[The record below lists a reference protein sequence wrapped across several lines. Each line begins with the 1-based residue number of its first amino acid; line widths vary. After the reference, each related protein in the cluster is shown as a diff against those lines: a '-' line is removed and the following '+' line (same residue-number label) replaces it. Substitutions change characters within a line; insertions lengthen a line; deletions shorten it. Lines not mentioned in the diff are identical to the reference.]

1 MKKLLSLLA
10 AAFAAL
16 SLTGCSV
23 PDDISF
29 IQDIVNIHDEYTE
42 ETQSAVSTEDSQS
55 NAPAADESAQPEIS
69 DTAEPAP
76 VTDEHSEQQPNAP
89 PEDTQENALAEDG
102 SYDSPEDVA
111 LYIHTYGRL
120 PSNFITKKQA
130 RDLGWEGGSVEKY
143 AEGKCIGGDRFGN
156 YEGLLPEK
164 AGRSYTECDVNT
176 LGASSRGAE
185 RIIFSPDGLIYYT
198 GDHYAHFTLLYG
210 EE

>member
-29 IQDIVNIHDEYTE
+29 IQDIVNIQDEYTE
-42 ETQSAVSTEDSQS
+42 DTQSAASIEDPQS
-55 NAPAADESAQPEIS
+55 SAPAPDESAQPEIP

-76 VTDEHSEQQPNAP
+76 VTDEHTEQQPNAP
-89 PEDTQENALAEDG
+89 PEDTQETAPAEDG

-130 RDLGWEGGSVEKY
+130 RELGWEGGSVEKY
-143 AEGKCIGGDRFGN
+143 AAGMCIGGDRFGN

-176 LGASSRGAE
+176 LGKDSRGAE
-185 RIIFSPDGLIYYT
+185 RVIFSNDGLVYYT
-198 GDHYAHFTLLYG
+198 GDHYKSFTLIYG

>member
-29 IQDIVNIHDEYTE
+29 IQDIVNIQDEYTE
-42 ETQSAVSTEDSQS
+42 DTQSVAPIEDPQS
-55 NAPAADESAQPEIS
+55 NTPAADESAQPEIS
-69 DTAEPAP
+69 DTAEPASA
-76 VTDEHSEQQPNAP
+76 TDEHSEQQPNAP
-89 PEDTQENALAEDG
+89 PEDTQETALAEDG

-143 AEGKCIGGDRFGN
+143 AAGMCIGGDRFGN

-176 LGASSRGAE
+176 LGKDSRGAE
-185 RIIFSPDGLIYYT
+185 RVIFSNDGLVYYT
-198 GDHYAHFTLLYG
+198 GDHYKSFTLIYG